1 MTRRVDDMSARELE
15 EHVDAGGDVSELF
28 DGRLPIERP
37 ACQSQTPSRIVI
49 TPPDWLV
56 TWLDEEAERRGVTRR
71 GIINTALVEWADEQR
86 ERARRLNTPA

>member
-49 TPPDWLV
+49 
-56 TWLDEEAERRGVTRR
+56 
-71 GIINTALVEWADEQR
+71 INTALVEWADEQR